1 MQPTSR
7 KTSSDTKIRKGKI
20 DESKKLQDEKLKK
33 SVYTISTPREY
44 VSKTSATD
52 IYAQK
57 KSVGAKAPK
66 KVPGVSST
74 SNVSP
79 MKGLLKS
86 SASSISQISRTS
98 DVTPAKKLEARNLHS
113 ASDTKSIHST
123 RKKENTGKKELF
135 TNVTVNSPVV
145 KRKLDLNTERTKEV
159 LNKKVSKTNEVGN
172 AEQRRSKEA
181 KAKEFGNRE
190 PKRSKE
196 VETYNEKQERQ
207 RTKTRTLD
215 KSEVKIL
222 TPDYV
227 DNNVEML
234 NLSKK
239 LVAKPKAFYVDLDE
253 EKAKS
258 ETKNEKSDDED
269 VSYEDDFESYESDFD
284 SYHSDGSEASRSETS
299 EHGEQSDTNE
309 ASAESGLK
317 EKYEERMLDSEDAE
331 KSLLEDTK
339 KSLEDTKK
347 SLDEG
352 FQDMSSSTS
361 SMRTVDVLDR
371 PLFIDFTKSKQNK
384 IKRKFN
390 ELLKQRANDLLGMI
404 TLHEMTYSL
413 YEMQPISYDLYM
425 ATFGRSNYTQS
436 GVQTFDDGINQE
448 VQTDEVSV
456 CQKWTQYPIEFS
468 KHDIYQNKD
477 STVRKYSQNT
487 EDYLTKFTFMVKENY
502 DDQSNGQITSDENYK
517 QNPLRILLEQ
527 KDGVG
532 SVEMLP
538 FETYKSKLK
547 SNDYNVN
554 RLSKF
559 MKKFESRVSHIL
571 SKNTGSKELTDLKK
585 SRKLLFSKG
594 HVTISPKSLEE
605 PKYTFLISSKIT
617 KVFFSE
623 TKSNLLLSLHLWDL
637 SEEPSW
643 RDSVASEKKSTELV
657 EVQSASTQVE
667 TDREWNL
674 RNSKKKA
681 SKDIGKAFWSKLKLE
696 KYQTINITEHIDT
709 TIKDN
714 THFNLNSAKRRIS
727 QRKQEKSLLK
737 KDTFRPKTAT
747 TFDFDIDRPYS
758 AASLRKKV
766 LPAEINLPK
775 SWENGIV
782 CSDLKIVSL
791 NNVYSFLVAKNC
803 GEVLCCKRCLGVV
816 RVQRFSVATDTSSI
830 TSLDVC
836 SEGLPY
842 FLAASDAGTVS
853 LCSLL
858 DSRVL
863 LALDCR

>member
-1 MQPTSR
+1 M
-7 KTSSDTKIRKGKI
+7 D
-20 DESKKLQDEKLKK
+20 
-33 SVYTISTPREY
+33 
-44 VSKTSATD
+44 
-52 IYAQK
+52 
-57 KSVGAKAPK
+57 
-66 KVPGVSST
+66 
-74 SNVSP
+74 
-79 MKGLLKS
+79 
-86 SASSISQISRTS
+86 
-98 DVTPAKKLEARNLHS
+98 
-113 ASDTKSIHST
+113 
-123 RKKENTGKKELF
+123 F
-135 TNVTVNSPVV
+135 
-145 KRKLDLNTERTKEV
+145 
-159 LNKKVSKTNEVGN
+159 
-172 AEQRRSKEA
+172 
-181 KAKEFGNRE
+181 
-190 PKRSKE
+190 
-196 VETYNEKQERQ
+196 
-207 RTKTRTLD
+207 
-215 KSEVKIL
+215 IL
-222 TPDYV
+222 
-227 DNNVEML
+227 
-234 NLSKK
+234 
-239 LVAKPKAFYVDLDE
+239 
-253 EKAKS
+253 
-258 ETKNEKSDDED
+258 
-269 VSYEDDFESYESDFD
+269 
-284 SYHSDGSEASRSETS
+284 
-299 EHGEQSDTNE
+299 
-309 ASAESGLK
+309 
-317 EKYEERMLDSEDAE
+317 EDAE
-331 KSLLEDTK
+331 KSL
-339 KSLEDTKK
+339 LEDTKK

-538 FETYKSKLK
+538 YETYKSKLK

-571 SKNTGSKELTDLKK
+571 SKNTGSKDLTDLKK

-605 PKYTFLISSKIT
+605 PKYTFLKNSKIT

-623 TKSNLLLSLHLWDL
+623 TKSNLLLSVHKKTKGVDVKKSLTHFDRVSFTRSLHLWDL

-657 EVQSASTQVE
+657 EVQSASTQIE

-674 RNSKKKA
+674 RNSKV
-681 SKDIGKAFWSKLKLE
+681 GF
-696 KYQTINITEHIDT
+696 Q
-709 TIKDN
+709 
-714 THFNLNSAKRRIS
+714 
-727 QRKQEKSLLK
+727 Q
-737 KDTFRPKTAT
+737 
-747 TFDFDIDRPYS
+747 
-758 AASLRKKV
+758 AAIPFALQS
-766 LPAEINLPK
+766 
-775 SWENGIV
+775 
-782 CSDLKIVSL
+782 CS
-791 NNVYSFLVAKNC
+791 Y
-803 GEVLCCKRCLGVV
+803 
-816 RVQRFSVATDTSSI
+816 TSSASNMDSDGNSSDCMVGLETMAGQVQY
-830 TSLDVC
+830 TSN
-836 SEGLPY
+836 
-842 FLAASDAGTVS
+842 
-853 LCSLL
+853 
-858 DSRVL
+858 
-863 LALDCR
+863 